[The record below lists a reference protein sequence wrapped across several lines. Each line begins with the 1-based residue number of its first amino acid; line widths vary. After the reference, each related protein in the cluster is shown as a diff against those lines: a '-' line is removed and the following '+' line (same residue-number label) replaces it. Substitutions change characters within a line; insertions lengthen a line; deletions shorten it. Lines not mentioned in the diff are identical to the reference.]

1 MEKKGLK
8 LDQNGDYAGEK
19 KERNEKSEVAPK
31 VDRWW
36 LEFQDSKEEKWAKLT
51 RREQQKKL
59 EEKKVEEKKGTKG
72 GSLNS
77 SVLPASVVLT
87 EC

>member
-1 MEKKGLK
+1 MMEKKGLK
-8 LDQNGDYAGEK
+8 LDKNGNYAGEK

-36 LEFQDSKEEKWAKLT
+36 LEFQDSEEKWAKLT

-59 EEKKVEEKKGTKG
+59 EEKAKPKEDGEE
-72 GSLNS
+72 
-77 SVLPASVVLT
+77 A
-87 EC
+87 